1 MRHTRRQPRGYT
13 LRLPERAKP
22 QPERNST
29 RKATAMSASTKLTE
43 FFNSNRREFFLNS
56 WEHLKS
62 SAGESRIKLD
72 ISLPLLNKSVI
83 AMPDAV
89 SKAYGVMCEDSS
101 QIASTKINAYLEGMT
116 VQLFATDESKSPSV
130 SATGAT
136 FQKLAVVA
144 AGKGEKRT
152 VDLNAVVYIPAN
164 VNVRDWAW
172 EHLHGVAFLESV
184 YSQSEMDFADE
195 GRNSDDGPEV
205 EDDEDEES
213 DSEAEELNRAAVTG
227 DVLDF
232 EESDPEPAHVTA
244 PVAAGTTDDDVPW

>member
-1 MRHTRRQPRGYT
+1 
-13 LRLPERAKP
+13 
-22 QPERNST
+22 
-29 RKATAMSASTKLTE
+29 
-43 FFNSNRREFFLNS
+43 
-56 WEHLKS
+56 
-62 SAGESRIKLD
+62 
-72 ISLPLLNKSVI
+72 
-83 AMPDAV
+83 
-89 SKAYGVMCEDSS
+89 MCEDSS

-136 FQKLAVVA
+136 FKKLAVVA

-152 VDLNAVVYIPAN
+152 LDLNAVIYIPAN

-205 EDDEDEES
+205 EDEEEEEETL
-213 DSEAEELNRAAVTG
+213 DSVSGETSTEKDPL
-227 DVLDF
+227 LDF
-232 EESDPEPAHVTA
+232 EESDPEPAHV
-244 PVAAGTTDDDVPW
+244 AAVETPAATDDDILW